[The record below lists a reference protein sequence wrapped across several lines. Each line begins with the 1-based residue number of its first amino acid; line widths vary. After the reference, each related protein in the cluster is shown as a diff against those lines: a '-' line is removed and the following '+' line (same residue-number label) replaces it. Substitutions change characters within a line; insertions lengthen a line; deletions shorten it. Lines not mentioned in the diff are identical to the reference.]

1 MIAGF
6 NLLPWREE
14 RRRERRRQFISLLGL
29 TAVLALVIVLAG
41 FVYNQRQLNQQRDRQ
56 DLLMSEIAQLDA
68 RVREIRTLREQIATL
83 MARRDTVASLQQARI
98 APVRFLDELV
108 TRVPQGVMLKSMQQ
122 AERVALSGYAQSGA
136 RVSELLRALAGLAA
150 TNHPELV
157 EIKSATLG
165 QGRDAKQVFEFSI
178 TMDAAGFVQDSQR

>member
-14 RRRERRRQFISLLGL
+14 RRRERRRQFTSLLGL
-29 TAVLALVIVLAG
+29 TAALALVIVLAG
-41 FVYNQRQLNQQRDRQ
+41 FVYNQRQLDQQRDRQ
-56 DLLMSEIAQLDA
+56 DLLSTEIARLDA
-68 RVREIRTLREQIATL
+68 RVREIRTLREKIAVL
-83 MARRDTVASLQQARI
+83 MARRDTVAGLQQARI
-98 APVRFLDELV
+98 VPVRFLDELV

-122 AERVALSGYAQSGA
+122 AERIALSGYAQSGA
-136 RVSELLRALAGLAA
+136 RVSELLRALAGLPA

-165 QGRDAKQVFEFSI
+165 QGRDVKQLFEFSI
-178 TMDAAGFVQDSQR
+178 TMDVAGFAEDSQR